1 VQLAAGPRPQR
12 QPGLFM
18 DSWIQPR
25 WWSMPSTWA
34 VTASHRPTHRGGGA
48 DLPGLLPGSL
58 GEVGQIGKANG
69 YLQRKSG
76 IQRLKVTAQ

>member
-48 DLPGLLPGSL
+48 DLPGLLPGRL
-58 GEVGQIGKANG
+58 GKVGENGTANG
-69 YLQRKSG
+69 HLQGEPS
-76 IQRLKVTAQ
+76 IQRLQVAAQ